1 MNETSLYESLYG
13 HPASKPEPAEH
24 ALFQKVEAEFYGDI
38 ESLGAGVVR
47 QFTMLLNKPDL
58 KEYQQYAFYL
68 FNERAVDWPNIDP
81 KTKAAL
87 ILGRGV
93 MQEGLWTPN
102 YETGL
107 EVPDDPDIDRAI
119 DKAILALASWCS
131 DILTLQVAQK
141 WAKICIKYG
150 PVFERIQPE
159 VPKGQGDSS
168 LNAAIRIIARR
179 HPMVLNR
186 ASFLTGIFNLMG
198 F

>member
-102 YETGL
+102 YENGL
-107 EVPDDPDIDRAI
+107 EVPDDPDIDCKWLRNGRRS
-119 DKAILALASWCS
+119 ASSTVQCLS
-131 DILTLQVAQK
+131 
-141 WAKICIKYG
+141 
-150 PVFERIQPE
+150 VFNLKC
-159 VPKGQGDSS
+159 PKGK
-168 LNAAIRIIARR
+168 
-179 HPMVLNR
+179 
-186 ASFLTGIFNLMG
+186 GILR
-198 F
+198 